1 MSGATQ
7 FGVILLVVGLAGV
20 AAVLSN
26 RLSARL
32 RVPAPAFFLVA
43 AVIAAQLWPSATS
56 LPGATVERVVTLALA
71 VILFDGGMHIGR
83 RRFRTAAAAI
93 VWTGIAGTLVTA
105 AGTAVAARYLAGM
118 SWHLALLVGTAVAAT
133 DPAVVF
139 SVFGRREIA
148 GRTGVLLE
156 GESGANDPVGI
167 ALLSALLAAHGDAA
181 SVAWHVLTEFAA
193 QMAVGVAVGVAGGL
207 ALLAFMRRVPL
218 PSEGLYSPRVLA
230 SALVIFGLAT
240 VAHGSGFLAVLVA
253 GILIGDEPAPYK
265 REIERFHSSLASLA
279 EIVAFVMLG
288 LTMRLSQLASA
299 SAWADGLI
307 LAALLAFVIR
317 PVLGGL
323 VSLPVKLTV
332 PERVFFLWTGL
343 KGAVPI
349 LLGMAIS
356 ESGTPGA
363 DRAYQVI
370 FVIVCFSVTV
380 QGGLVPALAHRLR
393 IPLRSIEPEPW
404 SLGVRFSEEPEGMQR
419 FHVAA
424 GAPADGSL
432 VSDLPC
438 GENAW
443 LSLVVRDGT
452 LLTVAADTVLQ
463 AGDDVLVLADPDEAA
478 ALERCFTGPGPG
490 DPRGLPGGPPRV
502 TRPGTP
508 GLRVMTGTESPARA
522 SPGQSHR
529 PAPVRGRVTGPRPS
543 GTRSPARAR
552 ARQGDR
558 PAPRAANTM
567 APFAIVLAA
576 PRGVRGV
583 APPGDN
589 CAGEG
594 T

>member
-7 FGVILLVVGLAGV
+7 FGLIVLVIGLAG
-20 AAVLSN
+20 ATAVLSN

-32 RVPAPAFFLVA
+32 RVPAPAFFLAA
-43 AVIAAQLWPSATS
+43 AVIAAQLWPSATT
-56 LPGATVERVVTLALA
+56 LPGVTVERVVTVALA

-93 VWTGIAGTLVTA
+93 IWTGIAGTLVTA
-105 AGTAVAARYLAGM
+105 AGTAVAARYVAGM

-167 ALLSALLAAHGDAA
+167 ALLAALLAAHGGAG
-181 SVAWHVLTEFAA
+181 SVAWHVVTEFAL
-193 QMAVGVAVGVAGGL
+193 QMAVGIAVGVAGGL

-230 SALVIFGLAT
+230 SVLAIFGAAT
-240 VAHGSGFLAVLVA
+240 VAQGSGFLAVLVA

-265 REIERFHSSLASLA
+265 REIQRFHSSLASLA

-299 SAWADGLI
+299 SAWADGLA

-323 VSLPVKLTV
+323 VTLPVRLTRQ
-332 PERVFFLWTGL
+332 ERVFFLWTGL

-349 LLGMAIS
+349 LLGMAIVG
-356 ESGTPGA
+356 SGTPGA
-363 DRAYQVI
+363 ARAYQVI
-370 FVIVCFSVTV
+370 FVIVGFSVTV
-380 QGGLVPALAHRLR
+380 QGGLVPALARRLR

-404 SLGVRFSEEPEGMQR
+404 SLGVRFSEEPEGLHR
-419 FHVAA
+419 YHVAPGSA
-424 GAPADGSL
+424 ADGSL
-432 VSDLPC
+432 VTDLPC

-443 LSLVVRDGT
+443 VSLVIRDGS
-452 LLTVAADTVLQ
+452 LLTVSGDTTLQ
-463 AGDDVLVLADPDEAA
+463 EGDDVLVLAEPGEAA
-478 ALERCFTGPGPG
+478 ALGRCFTAPQAAAPGAP
-490 DPRGLPGGPPRV
+490 
-502 TRPGTP
+502 
-508 GLRVMTGTESPARA
+508 
-522 SPGQSHR
+522 
-529 PAPVRGRVTGPRPS
+529 PAPG
-543 GTRSPARAR
+543 
-552 ARQGDR
+552 
-558 PAPRAANTM
+558 
-567 APFAIVLAA
+567 AA
-576 PRGVRGV
+576 PPDR
-583 APPGDN
+583 
-589 CAGEG
+589 AG
-594 T
+594 